1 MSEGKPFQGVGLSG
15 MGSGWNILKTS
26 LLDQETGGY
35 FMQNKAHIEIFN
47 QSEPAM
53 CFLLF

>member
-47 QSEPAM
+47 QSEPAV